1 MYKNIK
7 IFSLATKNYKDFC
20 TNFLFGFNNYFL
32 PEANKEFIIFTDDIN
47 YHSLQK
53 ENITTSFIEH
63 EAWPM
68 ITLKR
73 YGNINKFKDRI
84 AEDDLCIFAD
94 IDLMPVATIDSL
106 TVNRYFGVEHPGNY
120 YVNNIDS
127 LETNTNSTAYVNI
140 HNLPINYKYIQ
151 GCLWGGIGKDFINM
165 IILLKENTEKDLNN
179 NIIAKWH
186 DESHLNKFC
195 IDNFKDFKI
204 LPPSCS
210 YPETWSLPIPKYII
224 HKDKNMEQYPRF
236 EGSKS

>member
-1 MYKNIK
+1 MYRNIK
-7 IFSLATKNYKDFC
+7 IFSLATNNYKNFC
-20 TNFLFGFNNYFL
+20 TDFLFGFNNYFL
-32 PEANKEFIIFTDDIN
+32 PEAGKEFIIFTDDIN

-73 YGNINKFKDRI
+73 YGHINKFKDRI
-84 AEDDLCIFAD
+84 TEDDLCIFAD
-94 IDLMPVATIDSL
+94 IDLMPVATINSL

-120 YVNNIDS
+120 YINNIQS

-140 HNLPINYKYIQ
+140 NTLPLNYKYIQ

-165 IILLKENTEKDLNN
+165 ISVLQKSTEQDLMNN
-179 NIIAKWH
+179 VIAKWH

-195 IDNFKDFKI
+195 IDNIQDFKF
-204 LPPSCS
+204 LPSS
-210 YPETWSLPIPKYII
+210 YAYPETWSLQIPKYII
-224 HKDKNMEQYPRF
+224 HKDKNMEEYPRF
-236 EGSKS
+236 QGG